1 MRRFLLQMALFLVFG
16 GWCASANAAWVFTQ
30 SPLTKPTEIQDGKYY
45 YFRNTCNPT
54 ALTKAMGADMSYSAA
69 ELGPKNVFLVVFGE
83 QNPVTKEQM
92 VYLQSYETKK
102 WFADGKFNAESQ
114 DEATQLTLGYASKTT
129 YPEFVQDNMPESIRG
144 TRVTMPEWSAA
155 GGDESLMDNEIFS
168 TNDSYNK
175 EPQWKWRSYEYQQ
188 EGGDAITMLYYTDEY
203 TTEDTELSKVYS
215 LYNVWGG
222 YSTVDWGTGKTAL
235 NAWYAYEAN
244 YELDPVG
251 DLEVL
256 LRDYQD
262 DHLDYKCK
270 AGTDPGCLVDQS
282 VYTKYVEK
290 YQEATDFVQ
299 GDDLSDERAEALI
312 AELKAAR
319 EALLTA
325 PRIELTEGLYYITS
339 ANWLFE
345 ENQKFTGTAE
355 DGSEI
360 NQGKVK
366 AMYDRENDILGW
378 ADWYKE
384 VKVGDFKRIEK
395 KTDAAYIFR
404 VTKSEKVDGRWDIQN
419 AGTGRF
425 LNGGKAKTTAVITT
439 PQEVMTQEAPA
450 NGIFG
455 IRNNGGASN
464 EMYHCDGHSE
474 GKGTSGSLTTWS
486 FTGASTWHFVRV
498 TDQDLIDS
506 LNTVMD
512 QKVLDNRLKNE
523 IASAEEIMKPGYT
536 NYIND
541 TLQLSGNANE
551 PSEGALKNLI
561 DGNTST
567 FYHSSWSTGPAE
579 YHYLQ
584 VDLKS
589 PMDKLAVKW
598 YKRTQNNANRPN
610 KITVMGSTDG
620 ENWTEAGVLPAAGD
634 TLPWG
639 SATPEYTGVVN
650 ITGGPY
656 KAFRF
661 VVTETRTAA
670 GLLCAKDSANGT
682 LNGYPFFTFSEF
694 QVYNGVDEDGELV
707 YQPTSLA
714 YREDVKV
721 AYKELK
727 DAVKLAQSK
736 LGVATEQDIEDMK
749 AAVKK
754 FDAAYPDTAILD
766 YVINKAKT
774 FYEQAIPAGGDETL
788 LGGYNTEELREALN
802 TTVEAAEADYNKE
815 TVTRSYIDQHTA
827 AIQKAIDDF
836 VADVNKPKMGTW
848 YFIKNLFND
857 EGREDSNPY
866 DQLIYAGGKSIGD
879 GIKWGGDTYQGAND
893 ATYLWRFNDL
903 GDGTFSVEN
912 FGTGYYMGA
921 NRGTSAQYLL
931 SDTVVAFKFGYVA
944 GMELTLEDANYDADV
959 KDLRYIHADA
969 AGNVVTWEASQFSP
983 SSWTFVEATDEA
995 APQLLGK
1002 TGGMNIITLPF
1013 DVATTGEF
1021 TNVLGDSEINVY
1033 TLANAVLDEEGK
1045 VAQLTLNPME
1055 IPVGGIKAGTPF
1067 IIAFPDSKDEA
1078 NEDGNAVIGLNVDLE
1093 APLSVQATTVNGVVG
1108 LLSKDTIKV
1117 NGMGYFV
1124 GDSHELVAAK
1134 KNTVINSQFG
1144 YINPKLITNEEAKD
1158 GSIVIG
1164 IKNGGVLDNIQEAI
1178 KDANTLVNVVDM
1190 SGVIIRTN
1198 VKKANALKGLPKGIY
1213 IVGGQ
1218 KVSVK

>member
-16 GWCASANAAWVFTQ
+16 GWCASANAAWDLTNQ
-30 SPLTKPTEIQDGKYY
+30 IPITKPEKLQDGMVV
-45 YFRNTCNPT
+45 YFRGQCN
-54 ALTKAMGADMSYSAA
+54 ASSA
-69 ELGPKNVFLVVFGE
+69 
-83 QNPVTKEQM
+83 QM
-92 VYLQSYETKK
+92 VLDGNFGYTNSEVKENHLFKLVSAGNSEISGEPMFYTQNVASGMWFSGSTDGWTVENMEESTPLVIGKASLWTLMEMKVPGDSETNSGYNVQQWVDAGGQEYLTDAEIFPNETKIQVWK
-102 WFADGKFNAESQ
+102 WRPSQLDAEDGDA
-114 DEATQLTLGYASKTT
+114 LTLGSFDSDYVPGSGIATG
-129 YPEFVQDNMPESIRG
+129 FHSI
-144 TRVTMPEWSAA
+144 A
-155 GGDESLMDNEIFS
+155 
-168 TNDSYNK
+168 
-175 EPQWKWRSYEYQQ
+175 
-188 EGGDAITMLYYTDEY
+188 
-203 TTEDTELSKVYS
+203 
-215 LYNVWGG
+215 NVWGSAFG
-222 YSTVDWGTGKTAL
+222 YTECWWQNGGTGI
-235 NAWYAYEAN
+235 NPWYAYEAV
-244 YELDPVG
+244 EVEDPIG
-251 DLEVL
+251 DLEAL
-256 LRDYQD
+256 LRDYKD

-270 AGTDPGCLVDQS
+270 AGTDPGCLIDQS
-282 VYTKYVEK
+282 VYTKYLEK
-290 YQEATDFVQ
+290 YQEATDFVE
-299 GDDLSDERAEALI
+299 GSPTEAGAEKLV

-319 EALLTA
+319 EALLKA
-325 PRIELTEGLYYITS
+325 PRVELTEGLYYITS

-345 ENQKFTGTAE
+345 ENQQFTGTAE

-404 VTKSEKVDGRWDIQN
+404 VTKSEKVNGRWDIQN

-425 LNGGKAKTTAVITT
+425 LNGGTAKTTAVITT

-455 IRNNGGASN
+455 IRNNGAGSGD
-464 EMYHCDGHSE
+464 MYHCAGHSN
-474 GKGTSGSLTTWS
+474 GAGGSGSLTTWS
-486 FTGASTWHFVRV
+486 FTGASTWNFVRI
-498 TDQDLIDS
+498 TDQALIDS

-512 QKVLDNRLKNE
+512 QKILDNRLKNE
-523 IASAEEIMKPGYT
+523 IASAEETMKPGYI
-536 NYIND
+536 NYINN

-661 VVTETRTAA
+661 VVNETRTAG

-707 YQPTSLA
+707 YQPNSLA

-736 LGVATEQDIEDMK
+736 LGTATEQDIEELK

-774 FYEQAIPAGGDETL
+774 FYEQAIPADGDETL

-848 YFIKNLFND
+848 YFIKNLFNGAD
-857 EGREDSNPY
+857 REDSNPY

-879 GIKWGGDTYQGAND
+879 GIKWGGDTYQGMND

-969 AGNVVTWEASQFSP
+969 AGNVVTWSAAQYSP
-983 SSWTFVEATDEA
+983 SSWTFVEAADEA

-1002 TGGMNIITLPF
+1002 AGGMNIITLPF

-1021 TNVLGDSEINVY
+1021 TNVLGDSEVSVY

-1045 VAQLTLNPME
+1045 VAQLTLNPLE

-1067 IIAFPDSKDEA
+1067 IIAFPEDAD
-1078 NEDGNAVIGLNVDLE
+1078 EDGNAVVGLNVDLE
-1093 APLSVQATTVNGVVG
+1093 APLNVQATTVNGVVG

-1134 KNTVINSQFG
+1134 KNIVINSQFG

-1178 KDANTLVNVVDM
+1178 KDANALVNVVDM